1 VLKLLIALVFIAAGA
16 GLGWFAMNNGEMC
29 FDCGQKADSSSI
41 SPNGLQSILVEDLK
55 TAEKAKELPAMWTHV
70 KEVKYLYHS
79 KNVQKILNNSPIVP
93 INKNG
98 DKRLLVEFFDEPGSA
113 DIAMVRY
120 NLIDLKSGNTVGEI
134 NRRVKL
140 PKPLPVKAAVPVVK
154 K

>member
-1 VLKLLIALVFIAAGA
+1 
-16 GLGWFAMNNGEMC
+16 
-29 FDCGQKADSSSI
+29 
-41 SPNGLQSILVEDLK
+41 
-55 TAEKAKELPAMWTHV
+55 
-70 KEVKYLYHS
+70 
-79 KNVQKILNNSPIVP
+79 
-93 INKNG
+93 
-98 DKRLLVEFFDEPGSA
+98 VEFFDEPGSA